1 MRAVV
6 DTNILIRAL
15 IKPRGTV
22 GPIIT
27 RLRNGDY
34 TLVYSTPLLTRFPVK
49 EFRKTRTS
57 KAKRPVNSPINEWA
71 Y

>member
-1 MRAVV
+1 MKAVV

-22 GPIIT
+22 RPIIT

-49 EFRKTRTS
+49 EFRKTRT
-57 KAKRPVNSPINEWA
+57 
-71 Y
+71 

>member
-1 MRAVV
+1 MKAVV

-34 TLVYSTPLLTRFPVK
+34 TKERVK
-49 EFRKTRTS
+49 CAVVARDGEIFDETEFFILCT
-57 KAKRPVNSPINEWA
+57 AFD
-71 Y
+71 